1 MIDGSPMTDRR
12 TSEKKGKK
20 AQNIGEAQSGRVSL
34 HREEKS
40 RQLKSCSSE

>member
-1 MIDGSPMTDRR
+1 MTDDRHTTDRR